1 MAGEILTGGIFIA
14 FSAYGDLYVALFYM
28 KFHSESHT

>member
-14 FSAYGDLYVALFYM
+14 FSVYGELCAVILFL
-28 KFHSESHT
+28 TR